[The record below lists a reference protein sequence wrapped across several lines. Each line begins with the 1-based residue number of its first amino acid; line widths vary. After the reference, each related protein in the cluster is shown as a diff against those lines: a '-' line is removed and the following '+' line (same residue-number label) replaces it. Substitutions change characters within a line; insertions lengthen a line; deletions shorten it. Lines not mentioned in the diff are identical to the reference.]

1 MVGGGEGRPWRS
13 FSSCLCALR
22 RKEEE
27 GSGSFVRSFV
37 LPPSL
42 QNAASGDLPLLPQ
55 ALDPPTFSQL
65 PTLFPEKGGRKGER
79 VDLRTISQKWKGR
92 AENEAPWI

>member
-1 MVGGGEGRPWRS
+1 MLFGGREKRDQ
-13 FSSCLCALR
+13 
-22 RKEEE
+22 
-27 GSGSFVRSFV
+27 VRSFV

>member
-1 MVGGGEGRPWRS
+1 MEGGRGGEAGLGGVSRAVCVLFGGRKKRDQ
-13 FSSCLCALR
+13 
-22 RKEEE
+22 
-27 GSGSFVRSFV
+27 VRSFV